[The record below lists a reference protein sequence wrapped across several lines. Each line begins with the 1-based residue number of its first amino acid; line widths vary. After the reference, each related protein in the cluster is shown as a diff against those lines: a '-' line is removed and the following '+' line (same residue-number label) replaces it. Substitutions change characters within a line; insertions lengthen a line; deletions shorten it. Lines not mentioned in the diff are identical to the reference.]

1 MLDMFTRPFSS
12 ERIGVSSPQ
21 GPQEMLAQSVLAEVP
36 GQVTGF
42 FNTMKLKPPQ
52 GDTPASDPSA
62 SAPPQWFI
70 VPTVFNAGDCPL

>member
-1 MLDMFTRPFSS
+1 MLDVFTRPFSS
-12 ERIGVSSPQ
+12 EFIGVPSPQ

-36 GQVTGF
+36 GQVAGF

-52 GDTPASDPSA
+52 GDTPVSDPSA

-70 VPTVFNAGDCPL
+70 VPAIFNAGLCPL